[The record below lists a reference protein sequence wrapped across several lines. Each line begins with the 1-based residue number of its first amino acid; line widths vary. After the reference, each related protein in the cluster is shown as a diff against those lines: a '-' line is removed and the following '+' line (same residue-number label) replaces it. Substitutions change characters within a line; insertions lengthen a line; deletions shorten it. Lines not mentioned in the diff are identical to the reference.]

1 MSGSV
6 TEEQAESSQQSAVRS
21 VFEDT
26 QQMAFL
32 GRQPIL
38 DRNQQ
43 LIGYELLYRADG
55 AATQANFD
63 DEVHA
68 SLVVVAALLNEI
80 GTQQVLGGKTGFVN
94 IAARSLAEDSPL
106 SLLDPRHT
114 VLECPPGIQLDE
126 SALQRLTQLRKDG
139 FGVAVSVDSPAVLRT
154 PLFALATHAKIDLQR
169 VPAEQLPLVAKLL
182 TSMKGRR
189 VLVAEKVER
198 REQASICLELGFNCL
213 QGYYFAHPETLA
225 ARRLEPSKAAV
236 LQAIR
241 LLLRNADV
249 VDVDNALKRDVA
261 LSVKLLRYM
270 NSAGMGLSTRI
281 ESLKQAISLL
291 GYNRLARW
299 LTLLLATADSR
310 DPTAQ
315 VLARTAITRGRL
327 IELLGEGRFELAQ
340 RDNLFIAGTFSL
352 LPAMLMMPMAEAIQD
367 LELPEMVSK
376 ALLNVDGPLAPYL
389 QIAQACENP
398 TLDGVAACCK
408 ALQLTPKSLNLAQ
421 MQAIDWVQQLGI

>member
-1 MSGSV
+1 MMDAADPTLTAPSP
-6 TEEQAESSQQSAVRS
+6 TAPTAP
-21 VFEDT
+21 FEDSR
-26 QQMAFL
+26 QMAFL

-43 LIGYELLYRADG
+43 LTGYELLYRTADG
-55 AATQANFD
+55 AGSVTD
-63 DEVHA
+63 DEIHA
-68 SLVVVAALLNEI
+68 SLASVAALLQDI
-80 GTQQVLGGKTGFVN
+80 GTQQVLGGKTGFVSV
-94 IAARSLAEDSPL
+94 AARSLHEDLPL
-106 SLLDPRHT
+106 SRLDARHT
-114 VLECPPGIQLDE
+114 VLECPPGVAFDE
-126 SALQRLTQLRKDG
+126 ITLQRLAQRRKEG
-139 FGVAVSVDSPAVLRT
+139 FGVAVRVDSPAALRT
-154 PLFALATHAKIDLQR
+154 PLFALSTHVKIDLQR
-169 VPAEQLPLVAKLL
+169 VPSEQLPLVARLL
-182 TSMKGRR
+182 TSMGGRR

-198 REQASICLELGFNCL
+198 REQASLCLDLGFNCL
-213 QGYYFAHPETLA
+213 QGYYFAQPETLA
-225 ARRLEPSKAAV
+225 TRRLEPSKAAV

-281 ESLKQAISLL
+281 ESLKQAIALL

-352 LPAMLMMPMAEAIQD
+352 LPAMLMMPMADAIGD
-367 LELPEMVSK
+367 LELPPTVSD
-376 ALLNVDGPLAPYL
+376 ALLNEQGPLAPYL
-389 QIAQACENP
+389 AVARACENP
-398 TLDGVAACCK
+398 TLEGVAACCK
-408 ALQLTPKSLNLAQ
+408 ALQLSPKALNLAQ